1 MTSTMQKYLD
11 VQKQKSEV
19 TSRLLEIRALEET
32 PALMVERTEL
42 EGQQAKIETEFRSAL
57 SAVQV
62 EQTEGVTLDAA
73 STELRAL
80 TERASLGD
88 VFAAAVEKRSTS
100 GATKELQDHHQIGPH
115 AIPLDMLR
123 EEHRAITPAPTNV
136 GVVEQEVI
144 QPVFAFGDAAYLS
157 VSQVQVPSGDAVFPV
172 LTSRPAVGGP
182 HTDSTGVS
190 ETTGAYSAVAL
201 PPSRLQASFSY
212 RRTDAA
218 RFSGM
223 SESLRSALSLGLSE
237 ALDAQVI
244 SAIVADV
251 TRVDRGSV
259 SSWAHYKSLVTS
271 QVDGRFAPSEADVRA
286 LVGSGTFVH
295 ASKIYRSTD
304 SAESA
309 VDAMRNTSGGLRV
322 SAHIA
327 APASNKQDVI
337 IRRGSRRDGVVAL
350 WPSVSLILDEISG
363 QKTGIIAI
371 TAVLLGAFKIVRAG
385 GFARLQVA
393 HA

>member
-1 MTSTMQKYLD
+1 M
-11 VQKQKSEV
+11 
-19 TSRLLEIRALEET
+19 
-32 PALMVERTEL
+32 
-42 EGQQAKIETEFRSAL
+42 
-57 SAVQV
+57 
-62 EQTEGVTLDAA
+62 
-73 STELRAL
+73 
-80 TERASLGD
+80 
-88 VFAAAVEKRSTS
+88 
-100 GATKELQDHHQIGPH
+100 
-115 AIPLDMLR
+115 
-123 EEHRAITPAPTNV
+123 
-136 GVVEQEVI
+136 
-144 QPVFAFGDAAYLS
+144 
-157 VSQVQVPSGDAVFPV
+157 
-172 LTSRPAVGGP
+172 
-182 HTDSTGVS
+182 
-190 ETTGAYSAVAL
+190 
-201 PPSRLQASFSY
+201 
-212 RRTDAA
+212 
-218 RFSGM
+218 
-223 SESLRSALSLGLSE
+223 
-237 ALDAQVI
+237 I